1 MGGTALDITAL
12 KEAEDQVAAN
22 LDRETS
28 SALLAYSGCDLRKMV
43 TQTWIVKL
51 YPEVSEPSRSPEHF
65 FRNTRRLSFVLRSV
79 QNSDRHK

>member
-28 SALLAYSGCDLRKMV
+28 SALLAYSGCGLRKMV
-43 TQTWIVKL
+43 THTWIVRL

-65 FRNTRRLSFVLRSV
+65 FRYMRRLSFVLRSV